1 MKQQN
6 KMFIVGRLTDDP
18 EVRVLP
24 SGSSVTSF
32 GVANNNSYKTK
43 AGEISEQVL
52 FLRCEAWNGDGE
64 AVSKH
69 FRKGNLI
76 QLEGR
81 LVSDQWTDK
90 EGNKKSTIKMVVMEW
105 YFVGAGT
112 SRKPDASPDSPDSPD
127 VHAEDSH
134 SD

>member
-32 GVANNNSYKTK
+32 GIANNNSYKNK

-52 FLRCEAWNGDGE
+52 FLRCEAWSGSGE
-64 AVSKH
+64 AISKY
-69 FRKGNLI
+69 FKKGDLI

-90 EGNKKSTIKMVVMEW
+90 EGNKKSAIKMVVMGW
-105 YFVGAGT
+105 YFVGSGT
-112 SRKPDASPDSPDSPD
+112 AKKPDASPSSPE
-127 VHAEDSH
+127 VHAEDLPF
-134 SD
+134 

>member
-32 GVANNNSYKTK
+32 GIANNNSYKNK

-52 FLRCEAWNGDGE
+52 FLRCEAWSGSGE
-64 AVSKH
+64 AIAKY
-69 FRKGNLI
+69 FKKGDLI

-90 EGNKKSTIKMVVMEW
+90 EGNKRTAIKMVVSGW

-112 SRKPDASPDSPDSPD
+112 AKKPDASPSSPEI
-127 VHAEDSH
+127 HEEDLPF
-134 SD
+134 